1 MHKLKR
7 ITELSVKMSR
17 IYILHKSD
25 SSNNVRVKVVSKY
38 RTLTFFCEEYNWN
51 RFEQILNLS
60 DAFWLGYQSLRWFT
74 RISNTITPMVIEEI
88 KKIDQNFW
96 LVGCE
101 IERVS
106 CQAMVIC
113 KGEKAIT
120 HINGNLDEVL
130 DLRTEEVK
138 KRATSI

>member
-1 MHKLKR
+1 
-7 ITELSVKMSR
+7 MSR

-60 DAFWLGYQSLRWFT
+60 DAFWLGYQSLRWFA

-130 DLRTEEVK
+130 YLRTEEVK

>member
-1 MHKLKR
+1 
-7 ITELSVKMSR
+7 
-17 IYILHKSD
+17 
-25 SSNNVRVKVVSKY
+25 
-38 RTLTFFCEEYNWN
+38 
-51 RFEQILNLS
+51 
-60 DAFWLGYQSLRWFT
+60 
-74 RISNTITPMVIEEI
+74 MVIEEI

>member
-1 MHKLKR
+1 
-7 ITELSVKMSR
+7 MSR

-60 DAFWLGYQSLRWFT
+60 DSFWMGYQSLTWLT
-74 RISNTITPMVIEEI
+74 RTSNTITPTVIEEI

>member
-1 MHKLKR
+1 MSKTYIVHKGG
-7 ITELSVKMSR
+7 
-17 IYILHKSD
+17 
-25 SSNNVRVKVVSKY
+25 SSNKAVVKVVSKY
-38 RTLTFFCEEYNWN
+38 QTLIFFGEEYNWN

>member
-1 MHKLKR
+1 
-7 ITELSVKMSR
+7 MSR
-17 IYILHKSD
+17 IYILYKSD

-38 RTLTFFCEEYNWN
+38 RTLTFFCEEYHWN

-88 KKIDQNFW
+88 KKINQNFW

-101 IERVS
+101 IERAS
-106 CQAMVIC
+106 C
-113 KGEKAIT
+113 
-120 HINGNLDEVL
+120 
-130 DLRTEEVK
+130 
-138 KRATSI
+138 

>member
-1 MHKLKR
+1 
-7 ITELSVKMSR
+7 MSK
-17 IYILHKSD
+17 IYIVHKSG
-25 SSNNVRVKVVSKY
+25 SSNKVCVKVVSKY

>member
-1 MHKLKR
+1 MKK
-7 ITELSVKMSR
+7 
-17 IYILHKSD
+17 IYILCKSG
-25 SSNNVRVKVVSKY
+25 SSNKVCVKVVSKY
-38 RTLTFFCEEYNWN
+38 RTLTFSCEEYNWN